1 VDHLAGRIPSKT
13 LATAPFKVSF
23 PPSYRVFVTKGFL
36 TRTVSSEFM
45 QTSPFSSFRNRFR
58 RAFPACL
65 LLTWFSVS
73 GARAQAPPAT
83 FSRVISTSSQSLTV
97 DFSLHPIRS
106 TNFSVLVQQADGSFS
121 THTPDVARTYLGTV
135 QGRPGAIAC
144 GLLRA
149 NGTLLARIS
158 FEDGT
163 TWTTTGG
170 TASSSGSG
178 FTPAWPTSVV
188 GSGGAGS
195 AVYAAEYGFDSTF
208 NHFTACGG
216 TADAV
221 LEQCEFSTMSA
232 NMVYLRDAAIL
243 HRIGKIIVR
252 ADQTQD
258 PYVPDGGD
266 TGLLLPR
273 VRTIWNTST
282 PMGSTHDL
290 AAVLH
295 SAAGGG
301 LAYVGT
307 VGTSS
312 RYSANDSE
320 ANGDFSVVWRHEAGH
335 NWGSSHYEGG
345 GNPEGST
352 IMSNN
357 SLSRFSSSELAK
369 IIAHR
374 KSKVSVLDNLGAYTF
389 PLPPRANQDTFSY
402 LVTGS
407 NKIDPV
413 ANDSDSNGES
423 LSLHSF
429 DGFSAF
435 GGTLTRSVGTGP
447 GGRDEILYTPPAVL
461 TPGADWFKYR
471 IQDAAGM
478 QAVGYAMLRPTTEI
492 VTPVD
497 HWTLDDASGTTA
509 VNRIRTAQNGT
520 HQNGASPNQTGAN
533 AVTRKGVRFDGV
545 DDQTSIPAPGYNTN
559 TLTFTA
565 WVKRD
570 GTQASY
576 APLVFTRAGSS
587 IAGLHFGTA
596 NELRY
601 TWDSGGYTWNSGITV
616 PDDTWCLAAMC
627 VSSSGTTLHLRTP
640 TGLQS
645 ATNTATQAAE
655 AFNGTMYLGYDS
667 NSSTRRLKGWL
678 DDVRVYKS
686 TLTSAQIES
695 LYQQSLNPPGVQ
707 LTSPANGTSISPL
720 NVQLAASVNT
730 LASITSRVDFVENE
744 TSLASAATLPWSA
757 LLSSLSTGAH
767 TLTARAGYG
776 DWGYQI
782 DSAPVSFTTLAAP
795 LPSVTVTASLP
806 ASKRGPNPGYFIFT
820 RSHSIGAIT
829 VPFTTSGTAVAGTDY
844 TAISNSVTFPDG
856 SLTQSLT
863 VDPIAAAPD
872 SVSETLIVTL
882 SSGSGYAVGAPS
894 SATLTIDDHI
904 TSIAAGEW
912 DVGATWNSGNPAP
925 TSGTQNSGD
934 PYAVAHT
941 VTSNDSN
948 SNSQALVAKSLR
960 VKSGGVLDLARL
972 HATTNQNV
980 SYNLPATSV
989 ENGGTIQCRCSTGS
1003 STHTVSAAISVAG
1016 NTTFKFNGGSY
1027 ENDANLTGT
1036 ISGTGTI
1043 AVLSDTSAG
1052 STTSVR
1058 QLSVNKSGN
1067 PYQGNWTVNHT
1078 GGGDDFAALRAGA
1091 ANALGTG
1098 TVTVGTRSQ
1107 LINDNATGLNSLSG
1121 IVLTGVNSSLLL
1133 NQPWTNTAAGLSLT
1147 GGSPLVQL
1155 GNAASS
1161 IGDLSGQFGVIQGT
1175 GTSSALTV
1183 NQTTDRVFSADLG
1196 ANLKFTKSGPASL
1209 TLAGSL
1215 DPSLAVTLA
1224 NGSLAFAG
1232 SPVISSLTQS
1242 GGVFRISLPASPAT
1256 VPLTVSGNHARTGG
1270 TIVVDVTGVPQAD
1283 VSYPLLR
1290 YQGALTGTPSVTVN
1304 DTSGSGLVAAVS
1316 NGTGS
1321 DSAITVVFSTPPPPQ
1336 YALTYTASAGGSIS
1350 GQTPQS
1356 VIQGNNGEPVTAVPD
1371 VGYSFDQWSDGNTN
1385 ATRAENNVSADL
1397 SVQALFTLNQYP
1409 VTYTAGAN
1417 GSISGT
1423 ATQSV
1428 PHGGN
1433 AQTVTAV
1440 PDSGAIFIQWSD
1452 GVTTAQ
1458 RTDTNVTGPLSLTA
1472 QFLSGNGPV
1481 SIATG
1486 AWSSAATWNH
1496 GLPAPVSGT
1505 QGSGFQYLVQG
1516 FTVTSNDPAS
1526 NTQAMI
1532 GASLAVG
1539 NGGVLD
1545 LARTHS
1551 LTLQTVSHNLPP
1563 ISLGAGATLK
1573 FRASNGS
1580 SNHVVSAPLSVNGD
1594 ATLRISGGNYAN
1606 EAALTGLLSGPG
1618 NLDVV
1623 SESNAASTPANVRQV
1638 TVSSANNPFGGNWN
1652 VSHTAGGD
1660 DFAGLRANAAN
1671 ALGTGTVTLGAR
1683 ARLINNAPGGID
1695 SLAGVVLSGADAKL
1709 VLTHPWSNP
1718 AATLSLVSGTSAV
1731 EVGAAVSS
1739 IGNLS
1744 GTSGSITGTDSASKL
1759 VVTQSADADFSGV
1772 LTGSLSFEKSGPANL
1787 GLGGNNL
1794 HTGETLVSAGTLSGT
1809 GSSGSA
1815 LTVADGAVLDV
1826 GTGQFMASGATFQG
1840 GSRFSVT
1847 LDTDLL
1853 ISGKLSASSAVVFAS
1868 NVDLQLDLSGSGLVP
1883 VGTKFVIVDY
1893 TGGSLTGA
1901 FDGLA
1906 DGASIVLGANLCVL
1920 SYSDNSR
1927 ITLTT
1932 VAPQTPYE
1940 SWTDASGLD
1949 GSNGKDPAFAADP
1962 DHDGIANGLEWV
1974 LGGNPLASD
1983 GASLIQSVVTPA
1995 GGLVLHFNR
2004 SEGSIGEVSVLV
2016 ETSVD
2021 LTNTWSP
2028 FAAIAAEGSGPV
2040 VIDTVPDPDAV
2051 TVTIPAS
2058 QAANGR
2064 LFARIKV
2071 SEP

>member
-1 VDHLAGRIPSKT
+1 M
-13 LATAPFKVSF
+13 
-23 PPSYRVFVTKGFL
+23 
-36 TRTVSSEFM
+36 SERPA
-45 QTSPFSSFRNRFR
+45 SPRPR
-58 RAFPACL
+58 RAWASIVL
-65 LLTWFSVS
+65 AASVFLPLAS
-73 GARAQAPPAT
+73 HAQSPPAT
-83 FSRVISTSSQSLTV
+83 FSRVISTASQSLTV

-106 TNFSVLVQQADGSFS
+106 TNFGVLVQQADGSFS

-170 TASSSGSG
+170 TASESGSG

-188 GSGGAGS
+188 ASGGAGS

-243 HRIGKIIVR
+243 HRIGKVIVR

-357 SLSRFSSSELAK
+357 SLSRFSSSELVK

-389 PLPPRANQDTFSY
+389 AIPPRANQDTFSY
-402 LVTGS
+402 LVSGT
-407 NKIDPV
+407 NKIDPL
-413 ANDSDSNGES
+413 ANDSDSNGEA

-429 DGFSAF
+429 DSTSAF

-447 GGRDEILYTPPAVL
+447 GGRDEILYSPPAVL

-471 IQDAAGM
+471 IQDASGM

-492 VTPVD
+492 VTPTD
-497 HWTLDDASGTTA
+497 HWTLDDSSGTTA
-509 VNRIRTAQNGT
+509 VNRIRSSQNGT
-520 HQNGASPNQTGAN
+520 HQNGATPNQTGAN
-533 AVTRKGVRFDGV
+533 TVTRKGVRFDGA
-545 DDQTSIPAPGYNTN
+545 DDQTTIPAPGYNTN

-570 GTQASY
+570 GNQNSY

-601 TWDSGGYTWNSGITV
+601 TWDGGGSTWNSGITV
-616 PDDTWCLAAMC
+616 PDGTWCLAAMC
-627 VSSSGTTLHLRTP
+627 VSSTGTTLHLRTP
-640 TGLQS
+640 SGLQS

-686 TLTSAQIES
+686 TLNSAQIES
-695 LYQQSLNPPGVQ
+695 LYQQALNPPSVQ

-720 NVQLAASVNT
+720 NVQLAASVST

-744 TSLASAATLPWSA
+744 ISLAAANALPWSA
-757 LLSSLSTGAH
+757 QLPSLATGAH

-806 ASKRGPNPGYFIFT
+806 ASKRGPNPGYFTFS

-829 VPFTTSGTAVAGTDY
+829 VPFTLSGTAVAGTDY
-844 TAISNSVTFPDG
+844 TAIPNSITIPDG
-856 SLTQSLT
+856 SLSQTIT

-872 SVSETLIVTL
+872 TISETLTVSLTSGAAYTL
-882 SSGSGYAVGAPS
+882 GSPS

-904 TSIAAGEW
+904 TSIAAGTW
-912 DVGATWNSGNPAP
+912 NTGTTWNSGSPAP
-925 TSGTQNSGD
+925 VSGTQNSGD
-934 PYAVAHT
+934 SYAVAHT

-989 ENGGTIQCRCSTGS
+989 EDGGTIQCRCSTGS
-1003 STHTVSAAISVAG
+1003 STYTVSAAISNAG

-1043 AVLSDTSAG
+1043 AVLSDTAAG

-1058 QLSVNKSGN
+1058 QLSINKSGN

-1078 GGGDDFAALRAGA
+1078 GGGDDSAALRAGA

-1098 TVTVGTRSQ
+1098 TVTIGTSSQ
-1107 LINDNATGLNSLSG
+1107 LINDNATGLNSLAG
-1121 IVLTGVNSSLLL
+1121 IILTGSNSSLLL
-1133 NQPWTNTAAGLSLT
+1133 NQPWTNTSAGLALI

-1175 GTSSALTV
+1175 GSASSLTV

-1196 ANLKFTKSGPASL
+1196 PNLKFTKSGPASL
-1209 TLAGSL
+1209 SLAGTL
-1215 DPSLAVTLA
+1215 DPTLAVTLS
-1224 NGSLAFAG
+1224 NGSLSFAG
-1232 SPVISSLTQS
+1232 SPVISSFTQS
-1242 GGVFRISLPASPAT
+1242 GGILRIPLPSTPST
-1256 VPLTVSGNHARTGG
+1256 TPLTVSGNHARTGG
-1270 TIVVDVTGVPQAD
+1270 TIVVDVTGAPQTD
-1283 VSYPLLR
+1283 VSYTLLR
-1290 YQGALTGTPSVTVN
+1290 YQGALTGTPSVIIN

-1316 NGTGS
+1316 NGSGT
-1321 DSAITVVFSTPPPPQ
+1321 DSSITVVFSTPPPPQ
-1336 YALTYTASAGGSIS
+1336 FTLTYSAAAGGSIS
-1350 GQTPQS
+1350 GPSPQT
-1356 VIQGNNGEPVTAVPD
+1356 VIQGNNGEAVSAVPN

-1385 ATRAENNVSADL
+1385 ATRTESNVNADL
-1397 SVQALFTLNQYP
+1397 NVQANFILNQYP

-1417 GSISGT
+1417 GSISGSPSQT
-1423 ATQSV
+1423 I
-1428 PHGGN
+1428 PHGSS

-1440 PDSGAIFIQWSD
+1440 PDSGSIFIRWSD
-1452 GVTTAQ
+1452 GLATAQ
-1458 RTDTNVTGPLSLTA
+1458 RTDANITGPLSLTA
-1472 QFLSGNGPV
+1472 QFLVGSGPV
-1481 SIATG
+1481 SIANG
-1486 AWSSAATWNH
+1486 AWSAGTTWNH

-1505 QGSGFQYLVQG
+1505 QGNGFQYLVQG
-1516 FTVTSNDPAS
+1516 FTVSSNDPAS

-1532 GASLAVG
+1532 GTSLSVG

-1551 LTLQTVSHNLPP
+1551 LTLQTVTYNLPP
-1563 ISLGAGATLK
+1563 LSLATGATLM

-1580 SNHVVSAPLSVNGD
+1580 SSHLISTPLTVNGNS
-1594 ATLRISGGNYAN
+1594 TLRITGGNYAN
-1606 EAALTGLLSGPG
+1606 EAVLSGALTGSG
-1618 NLDVV
+1618 NLDLV
-1623 SESNAASTPANVRQV
+1623 SETNAASSPGVVRLI
-1638 TVSSANNPFGGNWN
+1638 TVSSANNPYSGNWSL
-1652 VSHTAGGD
+1652 SHTASGD

-1671 ALGTGTVTLGAR
+1671 ALGTGSVTLGTR
-1683 ARLINNAPGGID
+1683 SRLINNAAGGID
-1695 SLAGVVLSGADAKL
+1695 SLAGIILSGAESRL
-1709 VLTHPWSNP
+1709 ILTQPWNNP
-1718 AATLSLVSGTSAV
+1718 ASSLSLLAGTPVVEAGAGTSSV
-1731 EVGAAVSS
+1731 
-1739 IGNLS
+1739 GNLS
-1744 GTSGSITGTDSASKL
+1744 GGTGVITGTDPSSRM
-1759 VVTQSADADFSGV
+1759 VFHQSTAGVFAGSLAGSLSIEKSGAAALD
-1772 LTGSLSFEKSGPANL
+1772 LTGSNT
-1787 GLGGNNL
+1787 
-1794 HTGETLVSAGTLSGT
+1794 HTGTTLVSAGTLSGS
-1809 GSSGSA
+1809 GSSGSD
-1815 LTVADGAVLDV
+1815 LTVAANAILDLD
-1826 GTGQFMASGATFQG
+1826 QSPFLASSATFED
-1840 GSRFSVT
+1840 GSSLAVT
-1847 LDTDLL
+1847 LNANTST
-1853 ISGKLSASSAVVFAS
+1853 SGKLTATSPVTLVGDVHLDVAV
-1868 NVDLQLDLSGSGLVP
+1868 SGSAP
-1883 VGTKFVIVDY
+1883 IPSGTKFVIIDY
-1893 TGGSLTGA
+1893 TGTTLTGT
-1901 FDGLA
+1901 FDGHA
-1906 DGASIVLGANLCVL
+1906 EGAWLTLGEHQFRL
-1920 SYSDNSR
+1920 SYNDASR
-1927 ITLTT
+1927 VTLT
-1932 VAPQTPYE
+1932 AATPYE
-1940 SWTDASGLD
+1940 SWADANGLD
-1949 GSNGKDPAFAADP
+1949 GSNGKNPAFSADP
-1962 DHDGIANGLEWV
+1962 DNDGIANGLEWV
-1974 LGGNPLASD
+1974 LGGDPLASD
-1983 GASLIQSVVTPA
+1983 GASLMQSNTTPA
-1995 GGLVLHFNR
+1995 GELVLHFNR
-2004 SEGSIGEVSVLV
+2004 SEDSIGQVTLVV
-2016 ETSVD
+2016 ETNSG
-2021 LTNTWSP
+2021 LTNPWST
-2028 FAAIAAEGSGPV
+2028 FATVNAEGSGPV
-2040 VIDTVPDPDAV
+2040 SINTVPEPDAV

-2058 QAANGR
+2058 QAAGGR
-2064 LFARIKV
+2064 LFARIKAI
-2071 SEP
+2071 EP

>member
-1 VDHLAGRIPSKT
+1 MQPSFLSKPNSRIIP
-13 LATAPFKVSF
+13 
-23 PPSYRVFVTKGFL
+23 
-36 TRTVSSEFM
+36 
-45 QTSPFSSFRNRFR
+45 
-58 RAFPACL
+58 AFL
-65 LLTWFSVS
+65 LLTLLCVS
-73 GARAQAPPAT
+73 AARAQAPPTT
-83 FSRVISTSSQSLTV
+83 FSQVISTASQSLTV
-97 DFSLHPIRS
+97 DFTHHPIRS
-106 TNFSVLVQQADGSFS
+106 ANFGVLVQQADGSFS
-121 THTPDVARTYLGTV
+121 THTADVARTYLGTV

-170 TASSSGSG
+170 TASASGSG

-195 AVYAAEYGFDSTF
+195 AVHAAEYGFDSTF

-232 NMVYLRDAAIL
+232 NMIYLRDAAIL
-243 HRIGKIIVR
+243 HRIGKVIVR
-252 ADQTQD
+252 ANQTQD

-282 PMGSTHDL
+282 PMGNTHDL

-307 VGTSS
+307 VGTAS

-357 SLSRFSSSELAK
+357 SLSRFSSSELVK

-374 KSKVSVLDNLGAYTF
+374 KSKSSVLDNLGAYTF
-389 PLPPRANQDTFSY
+389 PIPPRANQDAFSY
-402 LVTGS
+402 LVSGT
-407 NKIDPV
+407 NKIDPL
-413 ANDSDSNGES
+413 ANDSDSNGGT

-429 DGFSAF
+429 DGISAF

-447 GGRDEILYTPPAVL
+447 GGRDEILYSPPAVL

-471 IQDAAGM
+471 IQDSSGM

-492 VTPVD
+492 ITPTD
-497 HWTLDDASGTTA
+497 HWTLDDISGTTA
-509 VNRIRTAQNGT
+509 VNRVRTAQNGT
-520 HQNGASPNQTGAN
+520 HQNGASPNQSGAN
-533 AVTRKGVRFDGV
+533 TVTRKGVRFDGV

-570 GTQASY
+570 GNQASY

-587 IAGLHFGTA
+587 ITGLHFGTA

-601 TWDSGGYTWNSGITV
+601 TWDGGGYTWNSGITV
-616 PDDTWCLAAMC
+616 PDNTWCLAAMC
-627 VSSSGTTLHLRTP
+627 VSPTGTTLHLRTP
-640 TGLQS
+640 SGLQN

-678 DDVRVYKS
+678 DDVRVYKA
-686 TLTSAQIES
+686 TLNSAQIES
-695 LYQQSLNPPGVQ
+695 LYQQALKPPSVQ

-720 NVQLAASVNT
+720 NVQLAASLST
-730 LASITSRVDFVENE
+730 LASITSRVDFMENE
-744 TSLASAATLPWSA
+744 TSLASASALPWSA
-757 LLSSLSTGAH
+757 QLSSLATGAH
-767 TLTARAGYG
+767 TLTARASYG

-795 LPSVTVTASLP
+795 LPSITVTASLP
-806 ASKRGPNPGYFIFT
+806 ASKRGPNPGYFNFS
-820 RSHSIGAIT
+820 RNHSIGEIT
-829 VPFTTSGTAVAGTDY
+829 VPFTLSGTAVAGTDY
-844 TAISNSVTFPDG
+844 TAIPNSITFPDG
-856 SLTQSLT
+856 SLAQSIT
-863 VDPIAAAPD
+863 VDPIAATPD
-872 SVSETLIVTL
+872 SVSETLTVSLT
-882 SSGSGYAVGAPS
+882 SGSAYTLGNPS

-904 TSIAAGEW
+904 TSIAASEW

-925 TSGTQNSGD
+925 VSGTQNTGD

-941 VTSNDSN
+941 VTSNDSG

-989 ENGGTIQCRCSTGS
+989 EDGGTIQCRCSTGS

-1043 AVLSDTSAG
+1043 AVLSDSSAG

-1098 TVTVGTRSQ
+1098 SVTIGTRSQ
-1107 LINDNATGLNSLSG
+1107 LINDNATGLNSLAG
-1121 IVLTGVNSSLLL
+1121 VVLTGANSSLLL
-1133 NQPWTNTAAGLSLT
+1133 NQPWTNTSASLALT

-1161 IGDLSGQFGVIQGT
+1161 IGDLSGQFGVIQGS
-1175 GTSSALTV
+1175 GSASSLTV
-1183 NQTTDRVFSADLG
+1183 HQGTDRVFSGDLG
-1196 ANLKFTKSGPASL
+1196 TNLKFTKAGLASL
-1209 TLAGSL
+1209 TLAGTL
-1215 DPSLAVTLA
+1215 DPSLAVTLSD
-1224 NGSLAFAG
+1224 GSLAFAG
-1232 SPVISSLTQS
+1232 SPVISSFTQS
-1242 GGVFRISLPASPAT
+1242 GGVLRMELPSSPAT
-1256 VPLTVSGNHARTGG
+1256 TLLTVSGNHVRTGG
-1270 TIVVDVTGVPQAD
+1270 SIMVDVTSIPQAE

-1290 YQGALTGTPSVTVN
+1290 YEGSLTGLPSVTIN

-1321 DSAITVVFSTPPPPQ
+1321 DSAISVVFSTPPPPQ
-1336 YALTYTASAGGSIS
+1336 FTLTYTSAAGGSIN
-1350 GQTPQS
+1350 GQSPQT
-1356 VIQGNNGEPVTAVPD
+1356 VIQGSNGEPVTAIPD

-1385 ATRAENNVSADL
+1385 TTRAENNVNADL
-1397 SVQALFTLNQYP
+1397 SVQAMFALNQYP
-1409 VTYTAGAN
+1409 VTYTAGAK
-1417 GSISGT
+1417 GSISGS

-1440 PDSGAIFIQWSD
+1440 PDSGSIFIQWSD

-1458 RTDTNVTGPLSLTA
+1458 RTDVNVTGPISLTA
-1472 QFLSGNGPV
+1472 QFLTGNGPV
-1481 SIATG
+1481 SIASS
-1486 AWSSAATWNH
+1486 AWSSASTWNH
-1496 GLPAPVSGT
+1496 GLAAPVSGT
-1505 QGSGFQYLVQG
+1505 QGNGFQYLVQG

-1526 NTQAMI
+1526 NTQGMI
-1532 GASLAVG
+1532 GASLSVG
-1539 NGGVLD
+1539 SGGVLD

-1551 LTLQTVSHNLPP
+1551 HTLQTVAYNLPP
-1563 ISLGAGATLK
+1563 LSLGTGASLM

-1580 SNHVVSAPLSVNGD
+1580 SNHLISAPLTVNGN

-1606 EAALTGLLSGPG
+1606 EAVLSGAIAGSG
-1618 NLDVV
+1618 NLDLV
-1623 SESNAASTPANVRQV
+1623 SETNAVSTPANIRQI
-1638 TVSSANNPFGGNWN
+1638 TVSSANNPFGGSWSL
-1652 VSHTAGGD
+1652 SHTASGD

-1671 ALGTGTVTLGAR
+1671 ALGTGTVTLGTR
-1683 ARLINNAPGGID
+1683 ARLINSAPSGLD
-1695 SLAGVVLSGADAKL
+1695 SLAGVALSGADSKL
-1709 VLTHPWSNP
+1709 ILTQPWNNP
-1718 AATLSLVSGTSAV
+1718 ASPLSLLAGSPVV
-1731 EVGAAVSS
+1731 EVGAGTSS
-1739 IGNLS
+1739 VGNLS
-1744 GTSGSITGTDSASKL
+1744 GGTGVITGTDPSSRMVFHQTTA
-1759 VVTQSADADFSGV
+1759 GV
-1772 LTGSLSFEKSGPANL
+1772 FAGSLTGSLSIEKSGAAALELAGSNT
-1787 GLGGNNL
+1787 
-1794 HTGETLVSAGTLSGT
+1794 HTGSTLVSAGTLSGS

-1815 LTVADGAVLDV
+1815 LTVAAGAILDLDQSPFF
-1826 GTGQFMASGATFQG
+1826 TSSATFEN
-1840 GSRFSVT
+1840 GSSLAVT
-1847 LDTDLL
+1847 LDASAST
-1853 ISGKLSASSAVVFAS
+1853 SGKLTATSPVTLVGDVHLDFAV
-1868 NVDLQLDLSGSGLVP
+1868 SGSTP
-1883 VGTKFVIVDY
+1883 IPSGTEFVIIDY
-1893 TGGSLTGA
+1893 TGTTLTGT
-1901 FDGLA
+1901 FDGHA
-1906 DGASIVLGANLCVL
+1906 EGAWLTLGEHQFRL
-1920 SYSDNSR
+1920 SYNDASR
-1927 ITLTT
+1927 VTLT
-1932 VAPQTPYE
+1932 AATPYE
-1940 SWTDASGLD
+1940 SWTDAKGLD
-1949 GSNGKDPAFAADP
+1949 GSNGKDPAFSADP
-1962 DHDGIANGLEWV
+1962 DNDGIANGLEWV
-1974 LGGNPLASD
+1974 LGGDPLASD
-1983 GASLIQSVVTPA
+1983 GASLMLSNTTPT
-1995 GGLVLHFNR
+1995 GELILHFKR
-2004 SEGSIGEVSVLV
+2004 SEDSIGQLTLVV
-2016 ETSVD
+2016 ETNND
-2021 LTNTWSP
+2021 LTNPWSL
-2028 FAAIAAEGSGPV
+2028 FATINAEGGGPV
-2040 VIDTVPDPDAV
+2040 SIDTVPEPDSV
-2051 TVTIPAS
+2051 TVTIPTS
-2058 QAANGR
+2058 EAANGR
-2064 LFARIKV
+2064 LFARIKAIQ
-2071 SEP
+2071 P

>member
-1 VDHLAGRIPSKT
+1 
-13 LATAPFKVSF
+13 
-23 PPSYRVFVTKGFL
+23 
-36 TRTVSSEFM
+36 M
-45 QTSPFSSFRNRFR
+45 QTSFFSTFRSRFR

-65 LLTWFSVS
+65 LLPLLSVS
-73 GARAQAPPAT
+73 GVRAQAPPAT

-106 TNFSVLVQQADGSFS
+106 TNFSVLVQQADGSFT

-170 TASSSGSG
+170 TASASGSG

-208 NHFTACGG
+208 NHFTACGS

-243 HRIGKIIVR
+243 HRIGKVIVR
-252 ADQTQD
+252 ANQTQD

-273 VRTIWNTST
+273 VRTIWNTAT

-307 VGTSS
+307 VGTTS

-320 ANGDFSVVWRHEAGH
+320 ADGDFSVVWRHEAGH

-374 KSKVSVLDNLGAYTF
+374 KSKVSVLDNLGAYSF
-389 PLPPRANQDTFSY
+389 ALPPRANQDTFSY

-407 NKIDPV
+407 NKIDPL
-413 ANDSDSNGES
+413 ANDSDSNGEA
-423 LSLHSF
+423 LSLNSF
-429 DGFSAF
+429 DSTSAF
-435 GGTLTRSVGTGP
+435 GGTLSRSVGTGP
-447 GGRDEILYTPPAVL
+447 GGRDEILYNPPAVL
-461 TPGADWFKYR
+461 TPGADWFRYR
-471 IQDAAGM
+471 IQDASGM
-478 QAVGYAMLRPTTEI
+478 QAVGYAMLRPTSEI
-492 VTPVD
+492 VMPVD

-509 VNRIRTAQNGT
+509 LNRIRTAQNGT
-520 HQNGASPNQTGAN
+520 HQNGALVNQTGAN
-533 AVTRKGVRFDGV
+533 SVTRKGVRFDGV
-545 DDQTSIPAPGYNTN
+545 DDQISIPAPGYNTN

-570 GTQASY
+570 GTQAAN

-601 TWDSGGYTWNSGITV
+601 TWDGGAYTWNSGITV
-616 PDDTWCLAAMC
+616 PDNTWCLAAMC
-627 VSSSGTTLHLRTP
+627 VSSTGTTLHLRTSS
-640 TGLQS
+640 GLQS
-645 ATNTATQAAE
+645 ATNSATQAAE
-655 AFNGTMYLGYDS
+655 AFNGLMYLGYDS
-667 NSSTRRLKGWL
+667 NSSTRHFKGWL

-686 TLTSAQIES
+686 TLTATQIES
-695 LYQQSLNPPGVQ
+695 LYQEALNPPAIQ

-720 NVQLAASVNT
+720 NVQLSASVST
-730 LASITSRVDFVENE
+730 LASITSQVDFVENE
-744 TSLASAATLPWSA
+744 TSLASAISLPWSA
-757 LLSSLSTGAH
+757 QLSSLATGAH
-767 TLTARAGYG
+767 TLTARASYG

-782 DSAPVSFTTLAAP
+782 DSTPVSFTTLSAP

-806 ASKRGPNPGYFIFT
+806 ASKRGPNPGYFTFT
-820 RSHSIGAIT
+820 RSHSIGSIT

-856 SLTQSLT
+856 SLTQSIT

-882 SSGSGYAVGAPS
+882 SSGSGYALGSPS
-894 SATLTIDDHI
+894 AATLTIDDHI

-941 VTSNDSN
+941 VTSNDSA

-972 HATTNQNV
+972 HGTTNQNV
-980 SYNLPATSV
+980 SYNLPTTAV
-989 ENGGTIQCRCSTGS
+989 EDGGTIQFRCSLGS
-1003 STHTVSAAISVAG
+1003 STHTVSAAISSAG

-1078 GGGDDFAALRAGA
+1078 GGGDDSAALRAGA
-1091 ANALGTG
+1091 ANALGAG
-1098 TVTVGTRSQ
+1098 TVTIGTRSQ

-1121 IVLTGVNSSLLL
+1121 VDLTGSNSSLLL
-1133 NQPWTNTAAGLSLT
+1133 NQPWTNSAASLALT
-1147 GGSPLVQL
+1147 GGTPLVQL

-1175 GTSSALTV
+1175 GSSSSLTV

-1196 ANLKFTKSGPASL
+1196 TNLKFTKSGPASL

-1215 DPSLAVTLA
+1215 DSTLAVTLS
-1224 NGSLAFAG
+1224 NGSLAFVG
-1232 SPVISSLTQS
+1232 TPVISSFTQS
-1242 GGVFRISLPASPAT
+1242 GGVLRISLPASPST
-1256 VPLTVSGNHARTGG
+1256 IPLTVSGNHARTGG
-1270 TIVVDVTGVPQAD
+1270 TIVVDVTSVPQAD

-1290 YQGALTGTPSVTVN
+1290 YQGALTGTPAVTIN
-1304 DTSGSGLVAAVS
+1304 DTSGSGLIAAVS

-1336 YALTYTASAGGSIS
+1336 YTLAYTAASGGSIS
-1350 GQTPQS
+1350 GLTPQT
-1356 VIQGNNGEPVTAVPD
+1356 VTEGNSGEAVTAVPD
-1371 VGYSFDQWSDGNTN
+1371 VGYSFDQWSDG
-1385 ATRAENNVSADL
+1385 AASASRAETNVTADL
-1397 SVQALFTLNQYP
+1397 TVQALFTLNQYP
-1409 VTYTAGAN
+1409 VTYTAGPN
-1417 GSISGT
+1417 GTISGPASQT
-1423 ATQSV
+1423 VA
-1428 PHGGN
+1428 HGSS
-1433 AQTVTAV
+1433 AATVTAV

-1458 RTDTNVTGPLSLTA
+1458 RSDANVTGPLSLAA
-1472 QFLSGNGPV
+1472 QFLSGSGPV
-1481 SIATG
+1481 SIANG
-1486 AWSSAATWNH
+1486 AWSTGTTWNH
-1496 GLPAPVSGT
+1496 GLPAPVSGS

-1516 FTVTSNDPAS
+1516 FAVSSNDPAS
-1526 NTQAMI
+1526 NTQSMI
-1532 GASLAVG
+1532 GTSLAIG

-1551 LTLQTVSHNLPP
+1551 LTLQTVNYNLPP
-1563 ISLGAGATLK
+1563 ISLGAGSTLK

-1580 SNHVVSAPLSVNGD
+1580 DSHVVSAPVSVGGN
-1594 ATLRISGGNYAN
+1594 AALLISGGNYAN
-1606 EAALTGLLSGPG
+1606 EAVLSGALSG
-1618 NLDVV
+1618 SANLDLV
-1623 SESNAASTPANVRQV
+1623 SETNAASSPAVIRQI
-1638 TVSSANNPFGGNWN
+1638 TISSANNPFSGNWN

-1671 ALGTGTVTLGAR
+1671 ALGTGTVTLGTR
-1683 ARLINNAPGGID
+1683 SRLINSAANGID
-1695 SLAGVVLSGADAKL
+1695 SLAGVVLSGADTKL
-1709 VLTHPWSNP
+1709 VLTQPWTHP
-1718 AATLSLVSGTSAV
+1718 AASLSLLSASAV
-1731 EVGAAVSS
+1731 AEVGAGTSS
-1739 IGNLS
+1739 VGNLS
-1744 GTSGSITGTDSASKL
+1744 GTAGAITGTDPSSRIIFH
-1759 VVTQSADADFSGV
+1759 QSTTGV
-1772 LTGSLSFEKSGPANL
+1772 FTGSLTGGLSIEKSGAAALDLAGANA
-1787 GLGGNNL
+1787 
-1794 HTGETLVSAGTLSGT
+1794 HTGATLVSAGTLSGS
-1809 GSSGSA
+1809 GSAGSA
-1815 LTVADGAVLDV
+1815 LTVASGGVLDLH
-1826 GTGQFMASGATFQG
+1826 QNPFLASSATFEN
-1840 GSRFSVT
+1840 GSTLAVT
-1847 LDTDLL
+1847 LDAGTST
-1853 ISGKLSASSAVVFAS
+1853 SGKLIASSPVTLSGGV
-1868 NVDLQLDLSGSGLVP
+1868 LLDLALSGTVTVP
-1883 VGTKFVIVDY
+1883 SGTKYVIIDY
-1893 TGGSLTGA
+1893 TGATLTGT
-1901 FDGLA
+1901 FDGHAEGSWLT
-1906 DGASIVLGANLCVL
+1906 LGGQQFRL
-1920 SYSDNSR
+1920 SYHDASR
-1927 ITLTT
+1927 VTLT
-1932 VAPQTPYE
+1932 ASTPYE
-1940 SWTDASGLD
+1940 SWAAAHGLD
-1949 GSNGKDPAFAADP
+1949 GSNGNDPSFPADP

-1974 LGGNPLASD
+1974 LGGDPLASD
-1983 GASLIQSVVTPA
+1983 ADPLVQSITTPA
-1995 GGLVLHFNR
+1995 GDLVLSFKR
-2004 SEGSIGEVSVLV
+2004 SEDSIGQVSLVV
-2016 ETSVD
+2016 ETNDD
-2021 LTNTWSP
+2021 LTSPWSS
-2028 FAAIAAEGSGPV
+2028 FASVTAEGVGPV
-2040 VIDTVPDPDAV
+2040 SIDTVPEPDAV

-2058 QAANGR
+2058 QAVNGR
-2064 LFARIKV
+2064 LFARIKAV
-2071 SEP
+2071 EP

>member
-1 VDHLAGRIPSKT
+1 MQPSFLPDIRILPALLS
-13 LATAPFKVSF
+13 LYLLS
-23 PPSYRVFVTKGFL
+23 
-36 TRTVSSEFM
+36 VSS
-45 QTSPFSSFRNRFR
+45 
-58 RAFPACL
+58 
-65 LLTWFSVS
+65 
-73 GARAQAPPAT
+73 ARAQAPPAT
-83 FSRVISTSSQSLTV
+83 FSQTISTSSQSLTV
-97 DFSLHPIRS
+97 NFTYHPIRS
-106 TNFSVLVQQADGSFS
+106 TNFGVLVQQTDGSFT

-158 FEDGT
+158 FEDGS

-252 ADQTQD
+252 ANQAQD

-266 TGLLLPR
+266 TGLLLPH

-282 PMGSTHDL
+282 PMGNTHDL

-357 SLSRFSSSELAK
+357 SLSRFSSSELVK

-374 KSKVSVLDNLGAYTF
+374 KTKTSVLDNLGAYTF
-389 PLPPRANQDTFSY
+389 AIPPRANQDAYSY
-402 LVTGS
+402 LVSGT
-407 NKIDPV
+407 NKFDPI
-413 ANDSDSNGES
+413 ANDSDSNGET
-423 LSLHSF
+423 LSLLSF
-429 DGFSAF
+429 DSTSAF
-435 GGTLTRSVGTGP
+435 GGTLSRSVGTGP
-447 GGRDEILYTPPAVL
+447 GGRDEILYTPPSVL
-461 TPGADWFKYR
+461 TAGADWFKYR
-471 IQDAAGM
+471 VQDSSGM
-478 QAVGYAMLRPTTEI
+478 QAVGYVMLRPTTEI
-492 VTPVD
+492 VTPAD

-533 AVTRKGVRFDGV
+533 SVTRKGVRYDGV

-570 GTQASY
+570 GNQASN

-601 TWDSGGYTWNSGITV
+601 TWDGGGSTWNSGITV
-616 PDDTWCLAAMC
+616 PDGTWCLAAMC
-627 VSSSGTTLHLRTP
+627 VSSTGTTLHLRTP
-640 TGLQS
+640 SGLQS
-645 ATNTATQAAE
+645 ATNTATQSAE

-667 NSSTRRLKGWL
+667 TSSTRRLKGWL

-695 LYQQSLNPPGVQ
+695 LYQQALNPPVVQ
-707 LTSPANGTSISPL
+707 LTSPANGTTISPL
-720 NVQLAASVNT
+720 NVPLAASVST
-730 LASITSRVDFVENE
+730 LASITSQVDFVENE
-744 TSLASAATLPWSA
+744 TSLASAGTLPWSA
-757 LLSSLSTGAH
+757 QLASLATGVH
-767 TLTARAGYG
+767 TLTARASYG

-795 LPSVTVTASLP
+795 LPTVTVTASLP
-806 ASKRGPNPGYFIFT
+806 ASKRGPNPGYFTFS
-820 RSHSIGAIT
+820 RSHSIGSIT
-829 VPFTTSGTAVAGTDY
+829 VPFSLSGTAIAGTDY
-844 TAISNSVTFPDG
+844 TAIPNSVTFPDG
-856 SLTQSLT
+856 SLTQNIT

-872 SVSETLIVTL
+872 SISESLILTL
-882 SSGSGYAVGAPS
+882 STGSGYSLGSPS
-894 SATLTIDDHI
+894 EATLTIDDHI
-904 TSIAAGEW
+904 ASIAAGEW

-925 TSGTQNSGD
+925 VSGTQNSGD
-934 PYAVAHT
+934 PHAVAHT
-941 VTSNDSN
+941 VTSNDSS

-980 SYNLPATSV
+980 SYNLPTTSV
-989 ENGGTIQCRCSTGS
+989 EDGGTIQCRCSTGS
-1003 STHTVSAAISVAG
+1003 STHAISAAISIAG

-1036 ISGTGTI
+1036 ISGSGNI

-1058 QLSVNKSGN
+1058 QLSVNKSAN

-1078 GGGDDFAALRAGA
+1078 GGGDDSAALRAGA

-1098 TVTVGTRSQ
+1098 TVTIGTRSQ
-1107 LINDNATGLNSLSG
+1107 LINDNATGINSLAG
-1121 IVLTGVNSSLLL
+1121 VVLTGANSSLLL
-1133 NQPWTNTAAGLSLT
+1133 NQPWTNSAASLALT
-1147 GGSPLVQL
+1147 GGTPLVQL

-1175 GTSSALTV
+1175 GTSSSLTV

-1196 ANLKFTKSGPASL
+1196 TNLKFTKSGPASL

-1215 DPSLAVTLA
+1215 DPSLAVTLSD
-1224 NGSLAFAG
+1224 GSLSFAG
-1232 SPVISSLTQS
+1232 SAMISSFTQS
-1242 GGVFRISLPASPAT
+1242 GGVFRISLPTGPET
-1256 VPLTVSGNHARTGG
+1256 TPLTVSGNHARTGG
-1270 TIVVDVTGVPQAD
+1270 SIAVDVTTVPQPD
-1283 VSYPLLR
+1283 VAYPLLR
-1290 YQGALTGTPSVTVN
+1290 YQGNLTGTPSVTIN

-1321 DSAITVVFSTPPPPQ
+1321 DSAISVVFSTPPPPQ
-1336 YALTYTASAGGSIS
+1336 FTLTYTAAAGGSIS
-1350 GQTPQS
+1350 GQSPQT
-1356 VIQGNNGEPVTAVPD
+1356 VIQGNNGETVTAVPD
-1371 VGYSFDQWSDGNTN
+1371 AGYSFDQWSDGNTN
-1385 ATRAENNVSADL
+1385 VTRSESNVNADL
-1397 SVQALFTLNQYP
+1397 TVQANFILNQYQ

-1417 GSISGT
+1417 GSISGS
-1423 ATQSV
+1423 ASQSV
-1428 PHGGN
+1428 PHGGD
-1433 AQTVTAV
+1433 AQTVTAI

-1458 RTDTNVTGPLSLTA
+1458 RTDTNVTAPLSLTA

-1481 SIATG
+1481 SIANG
-1486 AWSSAATWNH
+1486 GWSTASTWNH

-1505 QGSGFQYLVQG
+1505 QGGGFQYLVQG

-1526 NTQAMI
+1526 NTQSMI
-1532 GASLAVG
+1532 GTSLSVG
-1539 NGGVLD
+1539 SGGVLD

-1551 LTLQTVSHNLPP
+1551 FTLQTVNYNLPP
-1563 ISLGAGATLK
+1563 LSLGAGATLK

-1580 SNHVVSAPLSVNGD
+1580 SSHVVSAPLSVNGNSS
-1594 ATLRISGGNYAN
+1594 LRISGGNYAN
-1606 EAALTGLLSGPG
+1606 EATLTGVLSGSG
-1618 NLDVV
+1618 NLALV
-1623 SESNAASTPANVRQV
+1623 SETNAASTAANIRQI
-1638 TVSSANNPFGGNWN
+1638 TVSSANNPFSGNWN
-1652 VSHTAGGD
+1652 LSHTAGGD

-1671 ALGTGTVTLGAR
+1671 ALGTGTVTLGTR
-1683 ARLINNAPGGID
+1683 SRLINSAANGID
-1695 SLAGVVLSGADAKL
+1695 SLAGVVLSGADTKL
-1709 VLTHPWSNP
+1709 VLTQPWTHP
-1718 AATLSLVSGTSAV
+1718 AASLSLLSASAV
-1731 EVGAAVSS
+1731 AEVGAGTSS
-1739 IGNLS
+1739 VGNLS
-1744 GTSGSITGTDSASKL
+1744 GTAGAITGTDPSSRIIFH
-1759 VVTQSADADFSGV
+1759 QSTTGV
-1772 LTGSLSFEKSGPANL
+1772 FTGSLTGGLSIEKSGPAALDLAGANT
-1787 GLGGNNL
+1787 
-1794 HTGETLVSAGTLSGT
+1794 HTGATLVSAGTLSGS
-1809 GSSGSA
+1809 GSAGSA
-1815 LTVADGAVLDV
+1815 LTVASGGVLDLH
-1826 GTGQFMASGATFQG
+1826 QNPFLASSTTFEN
-1840 GSRFSVT
+1840 GSTLAVT
-1847 LDTDLL
+1847 LDAGTST
-1853 ISGKLSASSAVVFAS
+1853 SGKLIASSPVTLSVG
-1868 NVDLQLDLSGSGLVP
+1868 VQLDFALSGNVP
-1883 VGTKFVIVDY
+1883 VPSGTKYVIIDY
-1893 TGGSLTGA
+1893 TGTTLTGT
-1901 FDGLA
+1901 FDGHAEGSWLT
-1906 DGASIVLGANLCVL
+1906 LGSQQFRL
-1920 SYSDNSR
+1920 SYHDASQV
-1927 ITLTT
+1927 TLT
-1932 VAPQTPYE
+1932 ASTPYE
-1940 SWTDASGLD
+1940 SWAATHGLD
-1949 GSNGKDPAFAADP
+1949 GSNGNDPSFPADP

-1974 LGGNPLASD
+1974 LGGDPLASD
-1983 GASLIQSVVTPA
+1983 ADPLVQSITTPA
-1995 GGLVLHFNR
+1995 GDLVLSFTR
-2004 SEGSIGEVSVLV
+2004 SEESIGQVSLVV
-2016 ETSVD
+2016 ETNDD
-2021 LTNTWSP
+2021 LTSPWSS
-2028 FAAIAAEGSGPV
+2028 FASVTAEGDGPV
-2040 VIDTVPDPDAV
+2040 SINTVPEPDAV

-2058 QAANGR
+2058 QAVNGR
-2064 LFARIKV
+2064 LFARIKAI
-2071 SEP
+2071 EP